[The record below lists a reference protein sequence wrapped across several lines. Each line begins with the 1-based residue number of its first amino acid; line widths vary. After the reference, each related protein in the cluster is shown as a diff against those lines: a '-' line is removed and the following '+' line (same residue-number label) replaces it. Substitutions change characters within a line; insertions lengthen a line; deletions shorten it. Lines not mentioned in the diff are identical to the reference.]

1 MSATPQ
7 KESMSNVDAAWRHM
21 EEPANLMMVSG
32 VMHFADKIDPEQLR
46 RTLNERLLGRYKR
59 FRQKVVDTPIIGTPH
74 WEEDPDFDLEN
85 HLAYEVLPAPG
96 DKQALQTRCSQLLS
110 KPLDFERPLW
120 HVTIIDGFGE
130 GNALFMRIHHC
141 IADGIALI
149 SVLISLTAESA
160 EASLEPCEKP
170 RPRLSGSGNLFKQA
184 AKAWDT
190 TLKVS
195 EQFVQDS
202 IDVLSQP
209 SRILD
214 LAKQGTQGA
223 ATAASLV
230 LKSPDPH
237 TLFRG
242 QLAVPKV
249 ASWSEPVPLDT
260 VKRIRKVTNG
270 TVNDVLLAAMA
281 GGLRRYLR
289 EREQPTDGLNFRA
302 AVPVNVRPLDKMDEL
317 GNQFGLVFLELPIGI
332 EDPLDRLFELKKR
345 MDYIK
350 ESQQA
355 VVAFGMLKAVGMTPA
370 DIQKIIV
377 NIFGTKTTCVM
388 TNVPGPRVPLY
399 LAGSEIS
406 DMMFWVPCSGRV
418 GMGISILSYA
428 GQVRLGIAT
437 DAGLVPDPNRIIDG
451 FYREMDALTALADQ
465 VADE

>member
-1 MSATPQ
+1 MPATPQ

-21 EEPANLMMVSG
+21 EEPDNLMMVSG
-32 VMHFADKIDPEQLR
+32 VMHFADPIDPEQLR
-46 RTLNERLLGRYKR
+46 KTLQDRLLRYPR
-59 FRQKVVDTPIIGTPH
+59 FRQKVVDAPILKTPH
-74 WEEDPDFDLEN
+74 WEEDPDFSLEN
-85 HLAYEVLPAPG
+85 HISYEKLPRPG
-96 DKQALQTRCSQLLS
+96 DKATLQQRCSELLS
-110 KPLDFERPLW
+110 QPLDFERPLW
-120 HVTIIDGFGE
+120 HVTVLDGFGD

-160 EASLEPCEKP
+160 EASLQQSDKP

-195 EQFVQDS
+195 EQFVQES
-202 IDVLSQP
+202 IDVISHP
-209 SRILD
+209 TRILD

-242 QLAVPKV
+242 DLGVPKIAAWSQAVPL
-249 ASWSEPVPLDT
+249 ED
-260 VKRIRKVTNG
+260 VKKIRQVTNG
-270 TVNDVLLAAMA
+270 TVNDVLLTAMA

-289 EREQPTDGLNFRA
+289 EREQDTNDLNFRA

-370 DIQKIIV
+370 DIQKIVV
-377 NIFGTKTTCVM
+377 NIFGAKTTCVM
-388 TNVPGPRVPLY
+388 TNVPGPREPLF

-437 DAGLVPDPNRIIDG
+437 DAGLVPDPERIIEG

-465 VADE
+465 VADN